1 MQDLKVITPEELKGL
16 DEPRITPSQ
25 NQSEF
30 SKKIYL
36 ESYGCQ
42 MNFADSEVVTSIL
55 MEQGYSTTSNIQ
67 DADTILLN
75 TCAIRENAEQKIR
88 NRLQSFKPLKAKN
101 PHITVGIL
109 GCMAERLK
117 TKLLEEEKIVDLIAG
132 PDAYRDLPRLLE
144 EIEDG
149 NKAVNVFLS
158 REETYG
164 NIEPVRL
171 HTNGVNALVSIM
183 RGCNNMCSFCVVPYT
198 RGRERSRDLNSILK
212 ECDNL
217 YKEGYR
223 EVTLLGQN
231 VDSYYWVNHENQQ
244 SVNFAQLLEK
254 VAQSNPDLRIRFSTS
269 HPKDIT
275 DEVLHTMAAYDNIC
289 KNIHLPAQS
298 GNNRILELMNR
309 TYTREWYLDR
319 IKAIRHILGESCG
332 ISHDLIA
339 GFCSETEEE
348 HQDTLSL
355 MEEVKYDFGYM
366 FAYSERPGTPAEK
379 KLKDD
384 VPDEVKKRRL
394 QEIIDLQRIHS
405 GYRNQFMV
413 GTIQRVLVEGD
424 SKKSSEHHYGRTD
437 NNKVVVFPKLNMEL
451 KGKFVDVKIT
461 HCTTGTLL
469 GELIN

>member
-1 MQDLKVITPEELKGL
+1 MQDLKVLSPEEIKGL
-16 DEPRITPSQ
+16 DEPRISPSQ
-25 NQSEF
+25 QQTDY

-67 DADTILLN
+67 EADTILLN

-88 NRLQSFKPLKAKN
+88 HRLQSFKPLKAKN
-101 PHITVGIL
+101 PHLTVGIL

-117 TKLLEEEKIVDLIAG
+117 TKLLEEEKIVDLVAG

-171 HTNGVNALVSIM
+171 HTNGVTALVSIM

-198 RGRERSRDLNSILK
+198 RGRERSRDLHSILK
-212 ECDNL
+212 ECSNL
-217 YKEGYR
+217 FDSGYR

-231 VDSYYWVNHENQQ
+231 VDSYHWQNPDTKETI
-244 SVNFAQLLEK
+244 NFAQLLEK
-254 VAQSNPDLRIRFSTS
+254 VAQLTPELRVRFSTS

-319 IKAIRHILGESCG
+319 IKAIKRILGESCG

-348 HQDTLSL
+348 HQDTLIL
-355 MEEVKYDFGYM
+355 LEEVKYDFGYM
-366 FAYSERPGTPAEK
+366 FSYSERPGTPAEK
-379 KLKDD
+379 KLADD
-384 VPDEVKKRRL
+384 VPEEIKKRRL

-405 GYRNQFMV
+405 AYRNQLML

-424 SKKSSEHHYGRTD
+424 SKKSAAHHFGRTD
-437 NNKVVVFPKLNMEL
+437 NNKVVVFPKKEEM

-461 HCTTGTLL
+461 HCTSGTLL